1 MLSSTDQARQGQHV
15 QVLPILPV
23 PLPTNPTSQS
33 SPKAKAAQDPYQDS
47 SPHPPSFD
55 PGFHL
60 FLTCRETYLELKFSI
75 MAREAWSISF

>member
-15 QVLPILPV
+15 QALPILPA
-23 PLPTNPTSQS
+23 PSPRIPPPES

-60 FLTCRETYLELKFSI
+60 FLTCRETYLALKFSI
-75 MAREAWSISF
+75 MAREAWSINF